1 MNDGRASGVKSEI
14 TLSPNYI
21 VYQSSVAF
29 RGVGVKV
36 GRESS
41 INTDGHKYDVVQGDI
56 LTSTLA
62 ILELQE

>member
-21 VYQSSVAF
+21 VYQSVAF